1 MTKDETTD
9 DSGDDLDDDDPNDE
23 PDEEQTDESP
33 EDSPDPVSR
42 VDAVARRRST
52 KRKRRIITV
61 VIVVIVWGVLV
72 GIEALLGIRD
82 DSHGMHWVQE
92 ARNHTTASEVVAGSA
107 VTPLR
112 EAESDFSAGS
122 GWFNS
127 PLFDPM
133 EIVPVIGR
141 QLGSVRDLSSA
152 ATDTAR
158 IAITALQRSR
168 AILKV
173 PHTAGP
179 ARIATLRSLA
189 QLAATTDA
197 ELGRINPGTGQ
208 ALLSPLASKHET
220 FVNDLDEVRHSLG
233 TASQVSTAVAGL
245 LNGPESYLVVMG
257 NNSEMRAGSGM
268 FLEMGVLRTD
278 LGNFTL
284 SQLQPTSPLTLPVG
298 KVPVTGDLEARWAFA
313 YPGVDWRNLGLTP
326 QFDVNA
332 PLAVRMWAANTGQH
346 VDGVLAV
353 DIETIAQLMA
363 VTGPV
368 KLTDGTVVTAQTV
381 VPYLMHDEYTGLS
394 DQHITEQE
402 AQTEENR
409 EDKLGVLT
417 SAVLKGL
424 ETQHLDL
431 RALAN
436 AVVASAQ
443 GRHLMIWSDQPAAE
457 SAWETGGVAGQL
469 QANSLLAAVINSG
482 GNKLDQ
488 YLSVRANLATV
499 PQGDK
504 TDATLTVV
512 MTNGT
517 PPGQNQFLAGPFPG
531 TGAVYGEYQGIL
543 AVNVPGYA
551 ARPTVDGNP
560 PLETLGAEGPTWVVA
575 RAVDVKPGQSQTV
588 VIRFVMPG
596 DHGTMRVLPSARLG
610 PEIWNDGGLH
620 TTDATPFTVSW

>member
-1 MTKDETTD
+1 MTKDDTTD
-9 DSGDDLDDDDPNDE
+9 SPSQDPKNESSDTA
-23 PDEEQTDESP
+23 TDADTDASEH
-33 EDSPDPVSR
+33 DPVSR
-42 VDAVARRRST
+42 VDTVARRRAT
-52 KRKRRIITV
+52 KRRRRWIIAAAV
-61 VIVVIVWGVLV
+61 VVVWGVV
-72 GIEALLGIRD
+72 VVIEALLGIRD

-92 ARNHTTASEVVAGSA
+92 ARNHTTASDVVAGSA
-107 VTPLR
+107 VGPLR
-112 EAESDFSAGS
+112 VAESDFAAGS
-122 GWFNS
+122 GWLNT
-127 PLFDPM
+127 PLLDPM
-133 EIVPVIGR
+133 EILPVIGR
-141 QLGSVRDLSSA
+141 QISSVRDLSSA
-152 ATDTAR
+152 AAQTAR
-158 IAITALQRSR
+158 IAISALQRSR

-197 ELGRINPGTGQ
+197 ELGRINPGTGH
-208 ALLSPLASKHET
+208 ALLSPLASKHAT
-220 FVNDLDEVRHSLG
+220 FVKDLDQVRHSLG
-233 TASQVSTAVAGL
+233 TASTVSAAVAGL
-245 LNGPESYLVVMG
+245 LNGPQSYLVVMG
-257 NNSEMRAGSGM
+257 NNSEMRDGSGM
-268 FLEMGVLRTD
+268 FLEVGVLKTD
-278 LGNFTL
+278 QGNFSL
-284 SQLQPTSPLTLPVG
+284 SQLQPTSALTLPVG
-298 KVPVTGDLEARWAFA
+298 KVPVGGELEARWGFS

-332 PLAVRMWAANTGQH
+332 PLAVRMWAADTGQH

-353 DIETIAQLMA
+353 DIETVAQLMA

-368 KLTDGTVVTAQTV
+368 TLADGTVVSAQNV
-381 VPYLMHDEYTGLS
+381 VQYLMHNEYTGLS
-394 DQHITEQE
+394 DQYVTEQE

-417 SAVLKGL
+417 SDVLKNL

-443 GRHLMIWSDQPAAE
+443 GRHLMVWSAQSSAE

-469 QANSLLAAVINSG
+469 QANSLLAGVINSG

-488 YLSVRANLATV
+488 YLSVHATV
-499 PQGDK
+499 ATHAQGDR

-512 MTNGT
+512 MSNAT
-517 PPGQNQFLAGPFPG
+517 PPGQDQFLAGPFPG

-551 ARPTVDGNP
+551 SRPTVDGNP
-560 PLETLGAEGPTWVVA
+560 PLESIGPEGPTWVVA

-588 VIRFVMPG
+588 VIRFVLPG
-596 DHGTMRVLPSARLG
+596 DHGTMEVLPSARLG
-610 PEIWNDGGLH
+610 PEIWTDGSLR
-620 TTDATPFTVSW
+620 TSDATPFTVAW